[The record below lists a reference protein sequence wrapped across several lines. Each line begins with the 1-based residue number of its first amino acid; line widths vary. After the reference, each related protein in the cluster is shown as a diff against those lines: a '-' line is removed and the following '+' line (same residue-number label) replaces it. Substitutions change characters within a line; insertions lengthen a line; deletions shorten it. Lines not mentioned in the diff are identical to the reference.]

1 MAKQSWRGA
10 LGRRLLLQLLLFS
23 GGLTLLMTAVV
34 LWSDYRKEL
43 GLRDSALYQ
52 IEHGYLPSLAQSLWK
67 YDDQQILSQL
77 DGILNFP
84 FVVCA
89 AVDSGESL
97 RLQRGEAGQGPDFA
111 DYRFPLL
118 YRQGEREYSLGELRV
133 TLDNRLIYENV
144 YERTMVILAS
154 QFIRALL
161 ISAFIL
167 LLVNRLITRHLRRMA
182 TWADGSDIH
191 ESLALARPQANDELE
206 RVTQAI
212 NYMRRQILRAME
224 QRDDALQELGEVN
237 AGLERRI
244 DQRTVELSQAVTEL
258 NTMLAEL
265 KDTQQQLVESEKMAQ
280 LGGLVAGVAHEL
292 NTPLGICVT
301 ARSYIEDSL
310 ALIRERMKDGTLD
323 RRSFS
328 ELLNSI
334 TEGLMMIDENLNR
347 SHRLVRTFKSLA
359 VDRTSDYRSEFSLR
373 ELLQDVSGG
382 GDSFDIDG
390 SECVISTSAPAELKA
405 LSCRNTLHTIL
416 GALIGNSIDHG
427 YPQGGDIHIQI
438 TVTADQALNQMT
450 IDYRDDGAG
459 IAPEVREHIFE
470 PFFTTGRQRGKT
482 GLGMHLVYNLV
493 THILAGDIRVMASDE
508 GAWMQMVIPLD
519 LNLHD
524 VQRQSRNLKLVAG
537 GHQ

>member
-23 GGLTLLMTAVV
+23 GGLTLVMTAAV

-43 GLRDSALYQ
+43 GLRDGTLDQ

-67 YDDQQILSQL
+67 YDDQQLLSQL

-84 FVVCA
+84 FVVYA
-89 AVDSGESL
+89 GVDREENL

-111 DYRFPLL
+111 NYRFPLL
-118 YRQGEREYSLGELRV
+118 YRHDGREYRLGELQI
-133 TLDNRLIYENV
+133 TLDNRLIYGNV
-144 YERTMVILAS
+144 YERTMMILAS
-154 QFIRALL
+154 EFISALL

-182 TWADGSDIH
+182 LWADKSDMQ
-191 ESLALARPQANDELE
+191 ESLALLRPQVNDELE

-212 NYMRRQILRAME
+212 NHMRRQTLRAIE
-224 QRDDALQELGEVN
+224 QRDNALQELGEVN

-359 VDRTSDYRSEFSLR
+359 VDSSSDYRSEFSLR

-390 SECVISTSAPAELKA
+390 SECVISTCAPAELKA

-427 YPQGGDIHIQI
+427 YPQGGDIHIRI
-438 TVTADQALNQMT
+438 TVTADQALNQVT
-450 IDYRDDGAG
+450 IDYRDNGAG

-519 LNLHD
+519 LNLYD
-524 VQRQSRNLKLVAG
+524 VQRQSRTLRLVAG